1 MIGLM
6 FRGVFLISIISWY
19 SYGVFKMINDYF
31 RGEYKTY
38 LTDEFRKNKHLM
50 PNGEETTPKDQQSE
64 IKSFKLPDYPQVE
77 ERRQEEEVKFNE
89 IKMVFENADE
99 SIVNYWINRKKSAGN
114 DDANAAYCHVTEDEH
129 KCKDN

>member
-1 MIGLM
+1 M

-31 RGEYKTY
+31 RSEYKTY

-50 PNGEETTPKDQQSE
+50 PSSVETTTPKDQQSE
-64 IKSFKLPDYPQVE
+64 IKSFKLPDHPTDEKQ
-77 ERRQEEEVKFNE
+77 QEEEAVKFNE
-89 IKMVFENADE
+89 IKMIFENADE

-114 DDANAAYCHVTEDEH
+114 ANDAYCHVSEEH

>member
-31 RGEYKTY
+31 RSEYKTY

-50 PNGEETTPKDQQSE
+50 PNGEETTPKDQPSE
-64 IKSFKLPDYPQVE
+64 IKSFKLPDHPPDHE
-77 ERRQEEEVKFNE
+77 EQRQQQEEEVKINE
-89 IKMVFENADE
+89 IKMIFENADE

-114 DDANAAYCHVTEDEH
+114 DDAHCHVSEDEH